1 MSLKNKQKTSVPQL
15 YNIIFA
21 FFLASLSFS
30 ILYRSHLCL
39 FVTLAQEQRD
49 RLLFTEKLTDKWSL
63 TGTNY

>member
-1 MSLKNKQKTSVPQL
+1 MSLKKKNPHFHSFTISFLLCFSPL
-15 YNIIFA
+15 YP
-21 FFLASLSFS
+21 FS

-49 RLLFTEKLTDKWSL
+49 RLLFTGKPTDKWSL

>member
-1 MSLKNKQKTSVPQL
+1 MSLKKKILTSTALQYP
-15 YNIIFA
+15 FC
-21 FFLASLSFS
+21 

-49 RLLFTEKLTDKWSL
+49 RLLFTGKPTDKWSL